1 MGRTVARRPSPEK
14 LIRIA
19 AAADV
24 HFAPDTAGTLRPDL
38 EHIAE
43 RADVFLLAGDLT
55 RSGLA
60 SEAEVLAEELDG
72 LPIPIAAVLG
82 NHDYHQ
88 DQQAQ
93 VREALE
99 AVGISVLDGESLSL
113 DVAGQRIGVA
123 GTTGFGGGFA
133 GACATEFGEP
143 VMKAFVRHTREEA
156 ASLRSCLE
164 GLDADLRV
172 ALLHYSPVADT
183 LEGERLEI
191 HAFLGSYLLAEAA
204 DEAGA
209 DLIVHGH
216 AHGGRERGLTPG
228 GIPVR
233 TVAQPVIRR
242 AYALYELE
250 ARARRRLAV

>member
-1 MGRTVARRPSPEK
+1 M
-14 LIRIA
+14 
-19 AAADV
+19 

-38 EHIAE
+38 EHLAE
-43 RADVFLLAGDLT
+43 RADVFLLGGDLT

-60 SEAEVLAEELDG
+60 TEAAVLAEELDG
-72 LPIPIAAVLG
+72 LPVPVVAVLG

-88 DQQAQ
+88 NQEAE
-93 VREALE
+93 VRQALE
-99 AVGISVLDGESLSL
+99 EVGITVLDGESLVL
-113 DVAGQRIGVA
+113 DIAGQRLGIA

-156 ASLRSCLE
+156 TRLRTSLEALE
-164 GLDADLRV
+164 SDLRI
-172 ALLHYSPVADT
+172 ALLHYSPVAET
-183 LEGERLEI
+183 LEGERPEI

-204 DEAGA
+204 DEAIA
-209 DLIVHGH
+209 DLVVHGH

-233 TVAQPVIRR
+233 NVAQPVIRR

-250 ARARRRLAV
+250 ARARRQRQAV

>member
-1 MGRTVARRPSPEK
+1 
-14 LIRIA
+14 LIRVA

-24 HFAPDTAGTLRPDL
+24 HFAPDTAGTLRRDL
-38 EHIAE
+38 EHLAE

-60 SEAEVLAEELDG
+60 SEAAVLAAELDG
-72 LPIPIAAVLG
+72 LPLPVAAVLG
-82 NHDYHQ
+82 NHDYHEE
-88 DQQAQ
+88 QQLE
-93 VREALE
+93 VRQALE
-99 AVGISVLDGESLSL
+99 EVGISVLDGESLVL
-113 DVAGQRIGVA
+113 DVAGQRVGIA

-156 ASLRSCLE
+156 TRLRDCLE
-164 GLDADLRV
+164 SLEVDLRI

-183 LEGERLEI
+183 LEGERPEI

-204 DEAGA
+204 DEVGA
-209 DLIVHGH
+209 DLILHGH
-216 AHGGRERGLTPG
+216 AHGGRERGQTPG

-233 TVAQPVIRR
+233 NVAQPVIRR

-250 ARARRRLAV
+250 ARARRAQAV